1 MCPAYITYLGDCA
14 HHVQYQPNY
23 VHYQIYSDVE
33 FEELHLVS
41 NRGFSEELFILIN
54 FSRHSFTYP

>member
-1 MCPAYITYLGDCA
+1 
-14 HHVQYQPNY
+14 
-23 VHYQIYSDVE
+23 VE

-41 NRGFSEELFILIN
+41 NSGFSEELFILIN